1 MKRTI
6 LFLFVLSIL
15 HISPRVGLA
24 GVRVGEE
31 VRIRWV
37 PVNNGDT
44 SYIYQRTRFLV
55 EGVLAEGVTIGVK
68 LQSRG
73 FWGVDTSTVTIEGL
87 TRRNMLPWIENA
99 YVKVDEFFG
108 LPLYLAL
115 GRQPLRYGD
124 GLLVD
129 DNASGYDAIKL
140 SAILPWQVDCE
151 LMMLKPTESD
161 GVSPDNDNWKEKNA
175 YGLFIKRRW
184 KRITPQISGL
194 WQRDRTIGVD
204 KNFLGLHVSGKLG
217 KEVNYR
223 GGIILQSGKGK
234 TGDYK
239 GLAYILGGNFQAD
252 TKIGKGMLVCE
263 YLVGS
268 GEEEPPPG
276 KDKNFLSD
284 YAHLS
289 EEEYGEYYVENRSKA
304 REGDPDYAI
313 TNLKIFKLGVSVF
326 PLPELKTGLN
336 YFIYSSYTPKG
347 SIGDEVDISVKYYY
361 SANLSFRL
369 VYGIFMAGKLAEDGA
384 DKGADKV
391 LGEVMVKF

>member
-15 HISPRVGLA
+15 QISFQVCLA

-37 PVNNGDT
+37 PVNNGET

-87 TRRNMLPWIENA
+87 TRKNMLPWIENA

-108 LPLYLAL
+108 LPLYLAF

-151 LMMLKPTESD
+151 LMMLKPTGRE
-161 GVSPDNDNWKEKNA
+161 GVSPDNWDNGKEKNA
-175 YGLFIKRRW
+175 YGVFLKRRW
-184 KRITPQISGL
+184 KRITPQISGF
-194 WQRDRTIGVD
+194 WQRDRDSGVD
-204 KNFLGLHVSGKLG
+204 KNFLGFHLSGKLG
-217 KEVNYR
+217 KEVDYR
-223 GGIILQSGKGK
+223 GSIIFQSGKGEE
-234 TGDYK
+234 GDYK
-239 GLAYILGGNFQAD
+239 GLAYILGGNFKAD
-252 TKIGKGMLVCE
+252 TKIGKGMFVCE
-263 YLVGS
+263 YFVGS
-268 GEEEPPPG
+268 GEKEEPPPG

-289 EEEYGEYYVENRSKA
+289 EEEYGEYYVENRSKV
-304 REGDPDYAI
+304 RDGDPDYGI

-336 YFIYSSYTPKG
+336 YFLYNSHTPKG
-347 SIGDEVDISVKYYY
+347 NIGDEVDIFVKYYY

-369 VYGIFMAGKLAEDGA
+369 VYGIFMAGKLAEDEE
-384 DKGADKV
+384 GADKV
-391 LGEVMVKF
+391 MGEVMVKF

>member
-1 MKRTI
+1 LKRNI
-6 LFLFVLSIL
+6 LFLVLLFALQVSAQ
-15 HISPRVGLA
+15 VCLA

-44 SYIYQRTRFLV
+44 SYIYQRTRFLM
-55 EGVLAEGVTIGVK
+55 EGILAEGVTVGLK

-108 LPLYLAL
+108 LPLYLTF
-115 GRQPLRYGD
+115 GRQPLQYGN

-140 SAILPWQVDCE
+140 SAFLPWRSECE
-151 LMMLKPTESD
+151 LIMLKPTEAD
-161 GVSPDNDNWKEKNA
+161 GVSPDNWKEKSA
-175 YGLFIKRRW
+175 YGLFLKKKW
-184 KRITPQISGL
+184 KKITPQISGF
-194 WQRDRTIGVD
+194 WQRDRNNNID
-204 KNFLGLHVSGKLG
+204 KNFLGLHLSGELG
-217 KEVNYR
+217 KGVDYR
-223 GGIILQSGKGK
+223 GSIVIQSGKGEG
-234 TGDYK
+234 GDYK
-239 GLAYILGGNFQAD
+239 GLAYILGGNFEAK

-268 GEEEPPPG
+268 GEVSITG
-276 KDKNFLSD
+276 KNENFFSD
-284 YAHLS
+284 YAHIS
-289 EEEYGEYYVENRSKA
+289 EEEYGEYYMENRSEV
-304 REGDPDYAI
+304 RNEDPDYAI
-313 TNLKIFKLGVSVF
+313 TNLKMFKLGISIF

-336 YFIYSSYTPKG
+336 YFIYNSYTPKG
-347 SIGDEVDISVKYYY
+347 SIGDEIDLFVKYNY
-361 SANLSFRL
+361 SSNLSLRL
-369 VYGIFMAGKLAEDGA
+369 GYSTFMAGKLA
-384 DKGADKV
+384 KNSADKV

>member
-6 LFLFVLSIL
+6 LLVLLVSSIL
-15 HISPRVGLA
+15 HISPGVGLA

-31 VRIRWV
+31 VRIRMV
-37 PVNNGDT
+37 PVSDGDE
-44 SYIYQRTRFLV
+44 SYVYQRTRLLM
-55 EGVLAEGVTIGVK
+55 EGVLAEGITIGIK

-99 YVKVDEFFG
+99 YVKVDEILG

-115 GRQPLRYGD
+115 GRQPLLYGD
-124 GLLVD
+124 GLLVN

-151 LMMLKPTESD
+151 LMMVKPTESD
-161 GVSPDNDNWKEKNA
+161 GISPDNWKEKNA
-175 YGLFIKRRW
+175 YGAFIKRRW
-184 KRITPQISGL
+184 KRITPQISGF

-204 KNFLGLHVSGKLG
+204 KNFLGFHVSGKLG
-217 KEVNYR
+217 KEVDYR
-223 GGIILQSGKGK
+223 GGMVLQSGKG
-234 TGDYK
+234 GGRDYK

-252 TKIGKGMLVCE
+252 TRFGKGIAVCE

-268 GEEEPPPG
+268 GELAPIAG
-276 KDKNFLSD
+276 KDENFLSD

-289 EEEYGEYYVENRSKA
+289 EEEYGEYYVENRSAVRK
-304 REGDPDYAI
+304 EDLDYDYAI
-313 TNLKIFKLGVSVF
+313 TNLKILKLGLSVF
-326 PLPELKTGLN
+326 PLPELRTGLT
-336 YFIYSSYTPKG
+336 YFTYNSYTPKG
-347 SIGDEVDISVKYYY
+347 NIGDEVDISVKYYY

-369 VYGIFMAGKLAEDGA
+369 VYGIFMAGKLAEDSA
-384 DKGADKV
+384 NKV
-391 LGEVMVKF
+391 MGEVMVKF

>member
-1 MKRTI
+1 LKRTI
-6 LFLFVLSIL
+6 LLFLLVVSIL
-15 HISPRVGLA
+15 QISPQVCLA

-55 EGVLAEGVTIGVK
+55 EGVLAEGITIGVK

-87 TRRNMLPWIENA
+87 THRNMLPWIENA

-108 LPLYLAL
+108 LPLYLSL
-115 GRQPLRYGD
+115 GRQALRYGD

-151 LMMLKPTESD
+151 LMMLKPTGRK
-161 GVSPDNDNWKEKNA
+161 GVSPDNWKEKNA
-175 YGLFIKRRW
+175 YGVFLKRRW

-204 KNFLGLHVSGKLG
+204 KNFLDCHVSGKLG
-217 KEVNYR
+217 KEVDYR
-223 GGIILQSGKGK
+223 GGITLQSGKG
-234 TGDYK
+234 GGRDYK
-239 GLAYILGGNFQAD
+239 GLAYIVGGNFEAE
-252 TKIGKGMLVCE
+252 TRFGKGIVVCE

-268 GEEEPPPG
+268 GEIAPITG
-276 KDKNFLSD
+276 KDENFLSD

-289 EEEYGEYYVENRSKA
+289 EEEYGEYYVENRNEV
-304 REGDPDYAI
+304 RNGDPDYAI
-313 TNLKIFKLGVSVF
+313 TNLKIFKLGVSAF
-326 PLPELKTGLN
+326 LLPELKTGLN
-336 YFIYSSYTPKG
+336 YFIYNSYTPKG
-347 SIGDEVDISVKYYY
+347 NIGDEVDIFVKYYY

-384 DKGADKV
+384 DKV

>member
-1 MKRTI
+1 MKRII

-15 HISPRVGLA
+15 QISPRVCLA

-73 FWGVDTSTVTIEGL
+73 FWGVNTSTVTIEGL
-87 TRRNMLPWIENA
+87 TRKNMLPWIENA

-108 LPLYLAL
+108 LPLYLAF
-115 GRQPLRYGD
+115 GRQPLQYGD
-124 GLLVD
+124 GLLVN
-129 DNASGYDAIKL
+129 DNASGYDAVKL

-151 LMMLKPTESD
+151 LMMLKPTGRE
-161 GVSPDNDNWKEKNA
+161 GVSPDNWKEKNA
-175 YGLFIKRRW
+175 YGVFLKRRW
-184 KRITPQISGL
+184 KRITPQISGF
-194 WQRDRTIGVD
+194 WQRDRISGVD
-204 KNFLGLHVSGKLG
+204 KNFLGFHVSGKLG
-217 KEVNYR
+217 KEVDYR
-223 GGIILQSGKGK
+223 GGMVIQSGKEG
-234 TGDYK
+234 GRDYK
-239 GLAYILGGNFQAD
+239 GLAYILGGEFEAD
-252 TKIGKGMLVCE
+252 TKIGKGMFVCE
-263 YLVGS
+263 YFVGS
-268 GEEEPPPG
+268 GEDVDVPTG
-276 KDKNFLSD
+276 KDENFLSD

-289 EEEYGEYYVENRSKA
+289 EEEYGEYYVENRSKV
-304 REGDPDYAI
+304 RDGDPDYGI

-336 YFIYSSYTPKG
+336 YFIYNSHTPKG
-347 SIGDEVDISVKYYY
+347 SIGDEVDIFVKYYY

-369 VYGIFMAGKLAEDGA
+369 VYGIFMAGKLDEDEE
-384 DKGADKV
+384 GADKV

>member
-6 LFLFVLSIL
+6 LFLFVFSVL
-15 HISPRVGLA
+15 HISLQPCLA

-31 VRIRWV
+31 VRIRLV
-37 PVNNGDT
+37 PVNNGDN
-44 SYIYQRTRFLV
+44 SYVYQRTRFLI
-55 EGVLAEGVTIGVK
+55 EGVLAEGVAIGVK

-99 YVKVDEFFG
+99 YVKVDEFLG

-115 GRQPLRYGD
+115 GRQPLLYGD

-140 SAILPWQVDCE
+140 SAILPWQADCE

-161 GVSPDNDNWKEKNA
+161 GISPDNWKEKNA
-175 YGLFIKRRW
+175 YGLFLKRKW
-184 KRITPQISGL
+184 KGITPQFSGF

-204 KNFLGLHVSGKLG
+204 KNFLGFHLGGKLG
-217 KEVNYR
+217 KEVDYR
-223 GGIILQSGKGK
+223 GGMVLQSGKG
-234 TGDYK
+234 GGRDYK

-252 TKIGKGMLVCE
+252 TRFGKGIVACE

-268 GEEEPPPG
+268 GEVAPITG
-276 KDKNFLSD
+276 KDENFLSD

-289 EEEYGEYYVENRSKA
+289 EEEYGEYYVENRSVV
-304 REGDPDYAI
+304 RDGDPDYAI
-313 TNLKIFKLGVSVF
+313 TNLKIFKLGLSVF
-326 PLPELKTGLN
+326 PLPELKTGLT
-336 YFIYSSYTPKG
+336 YFIYNSYTPKG
-347 SIGDEVDISVKYYY
+347 NVGDEVDISVKYYY

-369 VYGIFMAGKLAEDGA
+369 MYGIFMAGKLAEEGA
-384 DKGADKV
+384 NKV
-391 LGEVMVKF
+391 VGEVMVKF

>member
-6 LFLFVLSIL
+6 ILVFLVTFIL
-15 HISPRVGLA
+15 YISPRVGLS

-31 VRIRWV
+31 VRIRMV
-37 PVNNGDT
+37 PVSNGDE
-44 SYIYQRTRFLV
+44 SYVYQRTRLLM
-55 EGVLAEGVTIGVK
+55 EGVLAEGITIGIK

-99 YVKVDEFFG
+99 YLKADELFG

-115 GRQPLRYGD
+115 GRQPLLYGD

-140 SAILPWQVDCE
+140 SAILPLQVDCE
-151 LMMLKPTESD
+151 LMMLKPTESN
-161 GVSPDNDNWKEKNA
+161 GVSPDNWKENNA
-175 YGLFIKRRW
+175 YGLFVKRRW
-184 KRITPQISGL
+184 KKITPQVSGF

-204 KNFLGLHVSGKLG
+204 KNFLGFHVSGELG
-217 KEVNYR
+217 KEVDYR
-223 GGIILQSGKGK
+223 GGIILQSGKG
-234 TGDYK
+234 GGRDYK

-252 TKIGKGMLVCE
+252 TRFGKGIVACG

-268 GEEEPPPG
+268 GEIAPITG
-276 KDKNFLSD
+276 KDENFFSD

-289 EEEYGEYYVENRSKA
+289 EEEYGEYYVENRSVVRK
-304 REGDPDYAI
+304 GDTDYAI
-313 TNLKIFKLGVSVF
+313 TNLKMFKLGLFVF

-336 YFIYSSYTPKG
+336 YYIYNSYSPKG

-369 VYGIFMAGKLAEDGA
+369 VYGRFMAGKLAEDSA
-384 DKGADKV
+384 NKV

>member
-6 LFLFVLSIL
+6 ILVFLVTFIL
-15 HISPRVGLA
+15 YISPRVGLS

-31 VRIRWV
+31 VRIRMV
-37 PVNNGDT
+37 PVSNGDE
-44 SYIYQRTRFLV
+44 SYVYQRTRLLM
-55 EGVLAEGVTIGVK
+55 EGVLAEGITIGIK

-99 YVKVDEFFG
+99 YLKADELFG

-115 GRQPLRYGD
+115 GRQPLLYGD

-129 DNASGYDAIKL
+129 DNASGYDAIKF
-140 SAILPWQVDCE
+140 SAILPLQVDCE
-151 LMMLKPTESD
+151 LMMLKPTESN
-161 GVSPDNDNWKEKNA
+161 GVSPDNWKENNA
-175 YGLFIKRRW
+175 YGLFVKRRW
-184 KRITPQISGL
+184 KKITPQVSGF

-204 KNFLGLHVSGKLG
+204 KNFLGFHVSGELG
-217 KEVNYR
+217 KEVDYR
-223 GGIILQSGKGK
+223 GGIILQSGKG
-234 TGDYK
+234 GGRDYK

-252 TKIGKGMLVCE
+252 TRFGKGIVACG

-268 GEEEPPPG
+268 GEIAPITG
-276 KDKNFLSD
+276 KDENFFSD

-289 EEEYGEYYVENRSKA
+289 EEEYGEYYVENRSVVRK
-304 REGDPDYAI
+304 GDTDYAI
-313 TNLKIFKLGVSVF
+313 TNLKMFKLGLFVF

-336 YFIYSSYTPKG
+336 YYIYNSYSPKG

-369 VYGIFMAGKLAEDGA
+369 VYGRFMAGKLAEDSA
-384 DKGADKV
+384 NKV

>member
-1 MKRTI
+1 LKRTI
-6 LFLFVLSIL
+6 ILVFLVTFIL
-15 HISPRVGLA
+15 YISPRVGLS

-31 VRIRWV
+31 VRIRMV
-37 PVNNGDT
+37 PVSNGDE
-44 SYIYQRTRFLV
+44 SYVYQRTRLLM
-55 EGVLAEGVTIGVK
+55 EGVLAEGITIGIK

-99 YVKVDEFFG
+99 YLKADELFG

-115 GRQPLRYGD
+115 GRQPLLYGD

-140 SAILPWQVDCE
+140 SAILPLQVDCE
-151 LMMLKPTESD
+151 LMMLKPTESN
-161 GVSPDNDNWKEKNA
+161 GVSPDNWKENNA
-175 YGLFIKRRW
+175 YGLFVKRRW
-184 KRITPQISGL
+184 KKITPQVSGF

-204 KNFLGLHVSGKLG
+204 KNFLGFHVSGELG
-217 KEVNYR
+217 KEVDYR
-223 GGIILQSGKGK
+223 GGIILQSGKG
-234 TGDYK
+234 GGRDYK

-252 TKIGKGMLVCE
+252 TRFGKGIVACG

-268 GEEEPPPG
+268 GEIAPITG
-276 KDKNFLSD
+276 KDENFFSD

-289 EEEYGEYYVENRSKA
+289 EEEYGEYYVENRSVVRK
-304 REGDPDYAI
+304 GDTDYAI
-313 TNLKIFKLGVSVF
+313 TNLKMFKLGLFVF

-336 YFIYSSYTPKG
+336 YYIYNSYSPKG

-369 VYGIFMAGKLAEDGA
+369 VYGRFMAGKLAEDSA
-384 DKGADKV
+384 NKV

>member
-6 LFLFVLSIL
+6 LLVLLVSSIL
-15 HISPRVGLA
+15 HISPGVGLA

-31 VRIRWV
+31 VRIRMV
-37 PVNNGDT
+37 PVSNGDE
-44 SYIYQRTRFLV
+44 SYVYQRTRLLM
-55 EGVLAEGVTIGVK
+55 EGVLAEGITIGIK

-99 YVKVDEFFG
+99 YLKADELFG

-115 GRQPLRYGD
+115 GRQPLLYGD

-140 SAILPWQVDCE
+140 SAILPLQVDCE
-151 LMMLKPTESD
+151 LMMLKPTESN
-161 GVSPDNDNWKEKNA
+161 GVSPDNWKENNA
-175 YGLFIKRRW
+175 YGLFVKRRW
-184 KRITPQISGL
+184 KKITPQVSGF

-204 KNFLGLHVSGKLG
+204 KNFLGFHVSGQLG
-217 KEVNYR
+217 KEVDYR
-223 GGIILQSGKGK
+223 GGVIIQSGKEEGR
-234 TGDYK
+234 DYK
-239 GLAYILGGNFQAD
+239 GLAYILGGTFAAD
-252 TKIGKGMLVCE
+252 TRFGKGIVACE

-268 GEEEPPPG
+268 GEADTITG
-276 KDKNFLSD
+276 KDENFLSD

-289 EEEYGEYYVENRSKA
+289 EEEYGEYYIENRSEV
-304 REGDPDYAI
+304 RDEDPDYGI
-313 TNLKIFKLGVSVF
+313 TNLKMFKLGLSIF

-336 YFIYSSYTPKG
+336 YFTYNSYTPKG
-347 SIGDEVDISVKYYY
+347 NIGDEVDISVKYYY
-361 SANLSFRL
+361 SENLSFRL

-384 DKGADKV
+384 NKV
-391 LGEVMVKF
+391 TGEVMVKF